1 MDPKG
6 KILTDKLDEFIR
18 KYYRN
23 RMIRGT
29 VMTVGFLSGGYLLL
43 DFLEYIFRFGP
54 LFRLVL
60 FYSYLLFSVALI
72 AWYIVIPLLKI
83 NRIGKTITYD
93 HAARIIGSHFPEISD
108 KLLNTLQLLR
118 QEEVSAGNLSLLV
131 AGIDQKIRL
140 MKPFRFDRV
149 IDLRKNVKY
158 LKYALPPL
166 LVILTG
172 IIVAPSVVS
181 VPASRIVRYN
191 TTFLPELPYSF
202 RILNDKLE
210 VLQQGDFELRIVC
223 SGEEIP
229 AEAFI
234 RTDGITYKMQKGKGY
249 IFSYLFRSL
258 QKDLVFVI
266 TAGDLTSAP
275 LTLRVIP
282 RPVILGFETRLEYPA
297 YIRRGNETLENTGD
311 LNIPEG
317 TLVTWNLD
325 TKDADRVWLGFDDG
339 RVLLKPP
346 AGSRMSYTK
355 RLTAPG
361 QYSMVPQ
368 NAFAAPSD
376 SMVFRINVIADA
388 YPSIYV
394 QESGDSAMSY
404 NTFFTGTIK
413 DDYGFTRLLFHY
425 EIRNA
430 GDTAVLS
437 RNAVPVEID
446 RMLNS
451 QVFFHVWDPGQ
462 LFTGNGEE
470 IRYYFEVFDNDGI
483 HGPKAT
489 RSDVRMIKTLTVEEI
504 ASQTTENNRNIVN
517 DLESSLK
524 ESESA
529 RKSLDDLNRKM
540 IEKSTLNFQERK
552 QLEDIIKAA
561 EKLDRTVEEVKQ
573 KNDEN
578 IRNSSSYLQSSQ
590 NILEK
595 QKRLNELMNELMTD
609 EMKKLM
615 KDIRDMLDQVDKKK
629 LAETID
635 KLKKSQQ
642 DIEQQLDRN
651 LQLFKQLEFDMKL
664 EETIRSLRQIAGQQD
679 KLAEKSSADPT
690 QPNEELSK
698 EQEQVRDSY
707 DSIKREIGSLIEQQK
722 ELENPI
728 ALEKT
733 KALQDSI
740 SKNLKKSGEMLKEG
754 DRKKASGSQ
763 KKSAGQMN
771 QLADQMEQLANDA
784 ELEQNGEDAAQIR
797 MILESLLRM
806 SFEQENLIGVTAS
819 TNRNDPKFQEVI
831 YRQKEVKD
839 KLKSVE
845 DSLIQISRRQFAIAP
860 VINREIHEINT
871 DLEEIITAL
880 NNRNIPIA
888 QSKQQFAMTSI
899 NNLALLLDEALK
911 QMNENAQSM
920 MKGSGQ
926 KLCKKPSSSG
936 GTQQIRGIKEMQ
948 QRMTDQLKKLKEGM
962 EKQGKEQ
969 QGQKKQ
975 GQGSMSE
982 QAARLAAEQE
992 AIRNAM
998 QKYKESLEEQGIK
1011 DGGNAANAAE
1021 EMDQIQRDL
1030 INKQISQAT
1039 LMRQQKIMTR
1049 LLESEKAEME
1059 REMQEKRESREQK
1072 EQKYRN
1078 FTGDFKYNN
1087 LKSGGKEMIEYKSA
1101 PLNLFYRNRVNNYL
1115 IKIGQ

>member
-1 MDPKG
+1 M
-6 KILTDKLDEFIR
+6 
-18 KYYRN
+18 
-23 RMIRGT
+23 
-29 VMTVGFLSGGYLLL
+29 
-43 DFLEYIFRFGP
+43 
-54 LFRLVL
+54 
-60 FYSYLLFSVALI
+60 
-72 AWYIVIPLLKI
+72 
-83 NRIGKTITYD
+83 
-93 HAARIIGSHFPEISD
+93 
-108 KLLNTLQLLR
+108 
-118 QEEVSAGNLSLLV
+118 
-131 AGIDQKIRL
+131 
-140 MKPFRFDRV
+140 
-149 IDLRKNVKY
+149 
-158 LKYALPPL
+158 
-166 LVILTG
+166 
-172 IIVAPSVVS
+172 
-181 VPASRIVRYN
+181 
-191 TTFLPELPYSF
+191 
-202 RILNDKLE
+202 
-210 VLQQGDFELRIVC
+210 
-223 SGEEIP
+223 
-229 AEAFI
+229 
-234 RTDGITYKMQKGKGY
+234 
-249 IFSYLFRSL
+249 
-258 QKDLVFVI
+258 
-266 TAGDLTSAP
+266 
-275 LTLRVIP
+275 
-282 RPVILGFETRLEYPA
+282 
-297 YIRRGNETLENTGD
+297 
-311 LNIPEG
+311 
-317 TLVTWNLD
+317 
-325 TKDADRVWLGFDDG
+325 
-339 RVLLKPP
+339 
-346 AGSRMSYTK
+346 
-355 RLTAPG
+355 
-361 QYSMVPQ
+361 
-368 NAFAAPSD
+368 
-376 SMVFRINVIADA
+376 
-388 YPSIYV
+388 
-394 QESGDSAMSY
+394 
-404 NTFFTGTIK
+404 
-413 DDYGFTRLLFHY
+413 
-425 EIRNA
+425 
-430 GDTAVLS
+430 
-437 RNAVPVEID
+437 
-446 RMLNS
+446 
-451 QVFFHVWDPGQ
+451 
-462 LFTGNGEE
+462 
-470 IRYYFEVFDNDGI
+470 
-483 HGPKAT
+483 
-489 RSDVRMIKTLTVEEI
+489 
-504 ASQTTENNRNIVN
+504 
-517 DLESSLK
+517 
-524 ESESA
+524 
-529 RKSLDDLNRKM
+529 
-540 IEKSTLNFQERK
+540 
-552 QLEDIIKAA
+552 
-561 EKLDRTVEEVKQ
+561 
-573 KNDEN
+573 
-578 IRNSSSYLQSSQ
+578 
-590 NILEK
+590 
-595 QKRLNELMNELMTD
+595 
-609 EMKKLM
+609 
-615 KDIRDMLDQVDKKK
+615 
-629 LAETID
+629 
-635 KLKKSQQ
+635 
-642 DIEQQLDRN
+642 
-651 LQLFKQLEFDMKL
+651 
-664 EETIRSLRQIAGQQD
+664 RQIAGQQD